1 MVVIPLVSLLYTGWP
16 FGFASAPYDSHWA
29 DRHPHRAAWM
39 ALAGP
44 ASNLL
49 LVIISVLL
57 MWLGVQSGFFAF
69 PEGQPKD
76 FSIIAD
82 NGSQLSIA
90 FALLVN
96 KFIFLNLL
104 LTVLNLIPLPPLD
117 GSSAISLLFSEKSAR
132 RIQERMQVFSRSPFL
147 AIMGLML
154 AWTLLDP
161 IFGKIWSILR
171 EVVYE
176 LTRL

>member
-1 MVVIPLVSLLYTGWP
+1 MAMDIDFADLAAWYFTFLFSVTLHEAAHAWAAKIGGDLTAYNGGQVTLDPTPRIRREPFGMVVIPLVSLLYTGWP

-69 PEGQPKD
+69 P
-76 FSIIAD
+76 
-82 NGSQLSIA
+82 
-90 FALLVN
+90 
-96 KFIFLNLL
+96 
-104 LTVLNLIPLPPLD
+104 
-117 GSSAISLLFSEKSAR
+117 
-132 RIQERMQVFSRSPFL
+132 
-147 AIMGLML
+147 
-154 AWTLLDP
+154 
-161 IFGKIWSILR
+161 
-171 EVVYE
+171 
-176 LTRL
+176 